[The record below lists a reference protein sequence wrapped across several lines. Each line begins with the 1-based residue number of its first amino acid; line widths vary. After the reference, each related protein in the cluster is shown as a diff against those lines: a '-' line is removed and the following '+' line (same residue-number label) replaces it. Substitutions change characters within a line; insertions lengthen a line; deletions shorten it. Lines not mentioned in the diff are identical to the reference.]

1 MESDRD
7 RAIRLGRELFERKLR
22 EGVDMSDGPC
32 LSDEIIPDWCVDV
45 AHNPRIPMDDLPRN
59 QCRTFRSGRVHHFVE
74 LDSDGNI
81 IRAH

>member
-32 LSDEIIPDWCVDV
+32 LSEEIIPD
-45 AHNPRIPMDDLPRN
+45 
-59 QCRTFRSGRVHHFVE
+59 
-74 LDSDGNI
+74 
-81 IRAH
+81 